1 MKEEIA
7 HDGKVIAIVIRKS
20 FQKSGINFVSEKDFP
35 LQLGVN
41 SYKKGESIKPHSHL
55 NKKLTINKIQ
65 EVVHFESGK
74 ATVTLYDAD
83 GNKFRTLELSEGD
96 TIFFVEGGHGFTM
109 LEDTKI
115 MEVKQGPYFGK
126 DKDKVLIE

>member
-1 MKEEIA
+1 LQEEIA
-7 HDGKVIAIVIRKS
+7 HNGKIIAIVIRKT
-20 FQKSGINFVSEKDFP
+20 FQKDGVNFLSKKDFP

-41 SYKKGESIKPHSHL
+41 SYKKGESIRPHFHL
-55 NKKLTINKIQ
+55 NKELTINKIQ

-74 ATVTLYDAD
+74 AVVTLYGAD
-83 GNKFRTLELSEGD
+83 GNKFRSLELFAGD
-96 TIFFVEGGHGFTM
+96 TIFLVEGGHGFTM

-126 DKDKVLIE
+126 DKDKVMIE